1 MCLSFTTYAEHF
13 TWHFWSPNVSGFFSH
28 TKQLCCA
35 SQVPYNVIQF
45 WQCLPGDSV
54 RSHILRARSYQT
66 SPAPQMPMTS
76 PGGNYKLEVPML
88 PSSGLIDL
96 LRWLLELSSTAY
108 LLFAGFYKGYETQCR
123 WTPRWKRCAGQ
134 AMWEGEMSFHL
145 LSQNLCVF
153 TNLEEALQ
161 TPYFGDVLKLHHEV
175 WFFVS
180 SISNPSPLSG
190 EEWVVGLKITLL
202 IEAWSFWWSAPIQDP
217 TKSHLFRTKARL
229 SHRKFQLRVRNQG

>member
-1 MCLSFTTYAEHF
+1 MILLVTKC
-13 TWHFWSPNVSGFFSH
+13 VRFFPPH
-28 TKQLCCA
+28 QAVVWA
-35 SQVPYNVIQF
+35 SQVPYNVTQF

-54 RSHILRARSYQT
+54 RSHILKARSYQT

-134 AMWEGEMSFHL
+134 AMWEGDMSFHL
-145 LSQNLCVF
+145 LSQHLCVF

-161 TPYFGDVLKLHHEV
+161 TPYFGGVLGNFIMKYD
-175 WFFVS
+175 S
-180 SISNPSPLSG
+180 SLAPFPTPLPSLGKSECWGWKSQTSDRGLVFLVISPHPGSHQESPFQNQG
-190 EEWVVGLKITLL
+190 TPVTQEIPTPCQEPGLK
-202 IEAWSFWWSAPIQDP
+202 
-217 TKSHLFRTKARL
+217 TKY
-229 SHRKFQLRVRNQG
+229 